1 MKAPQTN
8 SQAGGFI
15 IAAAIIA
22 GVVAGAIAGQPSI
35 GVIAGAAIGILLAT
49 WIWLRDRAR

>member
-8 SQAGGFI
+8 SQAGGFV

-22 GVVAGAIAGQPSI
+22 GVVGGAIAGQPSM
-35 GVIAGAAIGILLAT
+35 GVIAGAAVGIALAT